1 MANDRSLII
10 KMADKC
16 SCLVVWDRN
25 DYKGDAEK
33 QLRDENISQDVN
45 SSDR

>member
-1 MANDRSLII
+1 M

-33 QLRDENISQDVN
+33 QLSDENISQDVN